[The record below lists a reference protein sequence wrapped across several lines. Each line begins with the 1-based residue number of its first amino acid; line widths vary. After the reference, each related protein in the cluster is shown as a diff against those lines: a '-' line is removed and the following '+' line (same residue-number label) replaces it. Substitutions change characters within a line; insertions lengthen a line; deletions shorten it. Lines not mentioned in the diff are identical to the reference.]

1 MILLPVCHGMHLL
14 LTYDISH
21 TLYFSYPYLLLYRV
35 RKGPNKGA
43 WHHKYFIRDDPDK
56 MRRIERVKIKGKATI
71 TVDSDTYSP
80 YLLGV
85 SPRMLI
91 PPSVVVDTPPGT
103 TAPAMVMMMP
113 MQQQQGM
120 AAVPQPEM
128 MMQTTYAANAD
139 FDQKSMSLPSVV
151 HTTSPTSVMNSSPKS
166 DSMTMSTMP
175 PLTTTTMPP
184 LPLAM
189 PTVNTHE
196 MFNIDNYVGKNY
208 NMTEAD
214 KAAADMPRLPKPSSQ
229 EEEQEEDLAE
239 DTVMTEEDETIKDDV
254 TTYTRDNTMFKK
266 LMSDTNSTSDS
277 RADTIGKNLDDAML
291 EKLISDDAQ
300 TSSESEPDDAAQQSI
315 IRDDVTTFTQDEKM
329 IEKLILDN
337 ATVATEMTTTKKKS
351 VQEDPRPQV
360 KKTQDTPQAKDD
372 FADYIQG
379 VMGETT
385 VDEETMADN
394 EKVDKAS
401 MDTVSFMLD
410 FMGGGGVESDTIKPS
425 SNNEKKKSIL
435 KNKQEIPQKTAT
447 KETSSSP
454 SNSELRSLVDALFLS
469 ADKDT
474 MTVGDIN
481 RSVAAHF
488 GWIKVDKKT
497 KKLIK
502 SRLQELNV

>member
-1 MILLPVCHGMHLL
+1 
-14 LTYDISH
+14 
-21 TLYFSYPYLLLYRV
+21 
-35 RKGPNKGA
+35 
-43 WHHKYFIRDDPDK
+43 

-166 DSMTMSTMP
+166 DSMTMSTTMP
-175 PLTTTTMPP
+175 PLTTATTMPP

-214 KAAADMPRLPKPSSQ
+214 KAAADMPQLPNPSYQ
-229 EEEQEEDLAE
+229 EEGQEEDQAE
-239 DTVMTEEDETIKDDV
+239 DTVMTEEEETIKDDV

-300 TSSESEPDDAAQQSI
+300 TSSESEPDDAAQQPV

-329 IEKLILDN
+329 IEKLISDN
-337 ATVATEMTTTKKKS
+337 ATVATEMTTKKTKS
-351 VQEDPRPQV
+351 VQDPQV
-360 KKTQDTPQAKDD
+360 NVGKKKTQDTPQVKDD
-372 FADYIQG
+372 FTDYIQG

>member
-1 MILLPVCHGMHLL
+1 MSWYASSFDIMI
-14 LTYDISH
+14 YISH
-21 TLYFSYPYLLLYRV
+21 IYFSYPYLLLYRV

-113 MQQQQGM
+113 SMQQQGM
-120 AAVPQPEM
+120 AAPQPD
-128 MMQTTYAANAD
+128 MMQMAYTANVD
-139 FDQKSMSLPSVV
+139 VDQKSMSLPSVV

-166 DSMTMSTMP
+166 DTMTMSTMP
-175 PLTTTTMPP
+175 PLTATAMPP

-189 PTVNTHE
+189 PTVNVNTHK

-214 KAAADMPRLPKPSSQ
+214 KAADMPQLPNPSYQ

-239 DTVMTEEDETIKDDV
+239 DTVMTEEEETIKDDV

-266 LMSDTNSTSDS
+266 LMSDANSTSDS
-277 RADTIGKNLDDAML
+277 RAETIGKNLDDAML

-300 TSSESEPDDAAQQSI
+300 TSSESEPDDAAQQPI

-329 IEKLILDN
+329 IEKLISDN

-372 FADYIQG
+372 FTDYIQG

-410 FMGGGGVESDTIKPS
+410 FMGGGDVESEAVKPS

-435 KNKQEIPQKTAT
+435 KNKQPQDIPQKTTT

-488 GWIKVDKKT
+488 GWVKVDKKT